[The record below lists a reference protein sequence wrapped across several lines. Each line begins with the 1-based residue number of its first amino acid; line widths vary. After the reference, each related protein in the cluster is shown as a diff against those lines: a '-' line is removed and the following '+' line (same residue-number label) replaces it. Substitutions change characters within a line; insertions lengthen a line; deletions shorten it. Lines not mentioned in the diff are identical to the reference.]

1 MKVSYNWLKDYIA
14 FDYDP
19 HKLSE
24 ILTDLGLEVG
34 GLEEIGGVEGN
45 LEGVVVG
52 HVLSAEQHPNA
63 DRLKVCKV
71 EVGQEEPLQ
80 IVCGAPNVAAGQKV
94 PVSLVGTTLYPISG
108 DPFKIKKG
116 KIRGEVSMGMICAED
131 ELGLGTDHDGIM
143 VLAGDPEPGTP
154 VNQVIELDKDYIIEI
169 DLTPNR
175 IDGASHYGVARDL
188 GAFMRKKARLP
199 EISYDPTKAANKNPI
214 PVTIEDAS
222 RCKRYLSIYIED
234 VTVNESPEWLKKRLT
249 AIGLRPIN
257 NVVDITNYV
266 LMELGHP
273 LHAFDADQI
282 GGQKVIVKT
291 LEKETPF
298 VTLDEVERK
307 LVPHE
312 DLMICDAS
320 KPLCIGG
327 TMGGIDS
334 GVTFETKNVFLE
346 CAYFIPGTVRKS
358 AKRHGIHSDSSF
370 RYERGVDM
378 NMEETTI
385 KRATDLILT
394 LAGGT
399 ASQMEDIRLD
409 DFAPF
414 PVELE
419 KAHIHRLIGKEIPLS
434 DIKEIFDGLEMKV
447 VSESEEAFK
456 LAVPAYRVDVQRPQ
470 DVIEDILRVYGYNN
484 VAPSIKMNA
493 SVDFSQK
500 KEAYRLKERYADY
513 LSANGFY
520 EILNNSLVHQSRG
533 STNAVFMVNPLS
545 EDQSVLRENMVYGVL
560 ESILYNQ
567 NRQNEDVALYEFGR
581 TYHKKQ
587 DKYEEKEWLVMAV
600 TGTKQDIH
608 WGTKPT
614 LSSLFTL
621 TKEVERISQWFR
633 IEGSLEEGTHELFDY
648 GLAYVVRGR
657 PLLHYGR
664 VKQTLLD
671 QFDLRNEVFYLELDW
686 NYLAKLHDQQKVLF
700 QEIPIYPGMRRDFS
714 LLIDEQIKF
723 QDLRRVVAKTNPK
736 LIKKV
741 ELYDVYQGKGVAEG
755 KKSYLIS
762 VLLRDD
768 NKSLEGKS
776 ADKISDRITAN
787 LAREFQAELRK

>member
-1 MKVSYNWLKDYIA
+1 MKVSYNWLKDYID

-19 HKLSE
+19 AKLSE

-34 GLEEIGGVEGN
+34 GLEETGGVEGN

-63 DRLKVCKV
+63 DRLRVCKV
-71 EVGQEEPLQ
+71 DVGQEEPLQ

-94 PVSLVGTTLYPISG
+94 PVSLVGTTLYPTEG

-143 VLAGDPEPGTP
+143 VLEGDPTPGTP

-175 IDGASHYGVARDL
+175 IDGASHFGVARDL
-188 GAFMRKKARLP
+188 GAFMRQKARLP
-199 EISYDPTKAANKNPI
+199 EMKFDSSQGTFKNPI
-214 PVTIEDAS
+214 PVSIEDES
-222 RCKRYLSIYIED
+222 RCKRYMSVYIKGIE
-234 VTVNESPEWLKKRLT
+234 VKESPDWLKQRLT
-249 AIGLRPIN
+249 GIGLRPIN

-273 LHAFDADQI
+273 MHAFDADEI
-282 GGQKVIVKT
+282 VGQKVIVKT

-298 VTLDEVERK
+298 TTLDEVERK
-307 LVPHE
+307 LVAHE
-312 DLMICDAS
+312 DLMICDTT

-327 TMGGIDS
+327 TMGGINS
-334 GVTFETKNVFLE
+334 GVTFKTKNVFLE
-346 CAYFIPGTVRKS
+346 VAYFAPGTVRKS

-370 RYERGVDM
+370 RYERGIDM
-378 NMEETTI
+378 NMADNTI
-385 KRATDLILT
+385 RRATDLILE
-394 LAGGT
+394 LAGGS
-399 ASQMEDIRLD
+399 ASQVEDIRLD

-414 PVELE
+414 PVELP
-419 KAHIHRLIGKEIPLS
+419 KAQIHRLIGKEIPLT
-434 DIKEIFDGLEMKV
+434 DIREIFEGLEMKIV
-447 VSESEEAFK
+447 EETDDSFK
-456 LAVPAYRVDVQRPQ
+456 LEVPAYRVDVQRPQ

-500 KEAYRLKERYADY
+500 KEAYRLKERYANY

-520 EILNNSLVHQSRG
+520 EILNNSLVHSDRG
-533 STNAVFMVNPLS
+533 TKGAVFMVNPLS

-567 NRQNEDVALYEFGR
+567 NRQNEDLSLYEFGR
-581 TYHKKQ
+581 TYHKKDDAYQ
-587 DKYEEKEWLVMAV
+587 EKEWLVMAV
-600 TGTKQDIH
+600 TGKKKDEH
-608 WGTKPT
+608 WADKPGVST
-614 LSSLFTL
+614 MFTL

-633 IEGSLEEGTHELFDY
+633 IEGSLEEVEHELFDY
-648 GLAYVVRGR
+648 GLSYKVGGKS
-657 PLLHYGR
+657 LLNYGR
-664 VKQTLLD
+664 IKQELQD
-671 QFDLRNEVFYLELDW
+671 KFDLRNEVFYLELDW
-686 NYLAKLHDQQKVLF
+686 EYLAKLHERKAVLF
-700 QEIPIYPGMRRDFS
+700 QEIPMYPGMRRDFS
-714 LLIDEQIKF
+714 LLIDEGVRF
-723 QDLRRVVAKTNPK
+723 QDLRQVVAKTNPK

-741 ELYDVYQGKGVAEG
+741 ELYDVYQGKGVEKG

-768 NKSLEGKS
+768 KKSLEGKA
-776 ADKISDRITAN
+776 ADKISERITVN